1 MASMMACSRAKVSAS
16 WNSASTWCMRSRRI
30 FIRRATQTATAT
42 GRMSKATD
50 RMVAN
55 PVDRDGAVA
64 DQRWHTR
71 GMARP
76 KPSPRLI
83 AALAVAHVVVTTL
96 VWRDLR
102 RRTDDQVR
110 GSKRLWRVASM
121 ANMSNSVVYVL
132 IGRKRS
138 EQQPTSP

>member
-16 WNSASTWCMRSRRI
+16 WNSVCAWWMRSRRI
-30 FIRRATQTATAT
+30 FIRRASQTATAT
-42 GRMSKATD
+42 GRISKATR

-55 PVDRDGAVA
+55 TVDRHGVVA
-64 DQRWHTR
+64 DKAMAYSR
-71 GMARP
+71 MARP

-110 GSKRLWRVASM
+110 GSKRLWRIASM

-138 EQQPTSP
+138 EQPTSP

>member
-1 MASMMACSRAKVSAS
+1 
-16 WNSASTWCMRSRRI
+16 
-30 FIRRATQTATAT
+30 
-42 GRMSKATD
+42 
-50 RMVAN
+50 
-55 PVDRDGAVA
+55 
-64 DQRWHTR
+64 
-71 GMARP
+71 MARP

-83 AALAVAHVVVTTL
+83 AALVVAHVVVTTL

-110 GSKRLWRVASM
+110 GSKRLWRIASM

-138 EQQPTSP
+138 GQPTSP